1 MDVFKFLA
9 GALLGAMA
17 AWFYAKYKFVSRG
30 AGLTPEE
37 AEALKAEKDR
47 LIIEKTKAEGSVA
60 MLKTTLDKFESELA
74 AERAEVRRLDSDLAS
89 RKAELSSSSK
99 RWAEE
104 KTEFESLQKKMASDF
119 ENLANRILDEK
130 TRKFS
135 EQGRES
141 ISAILT
147 PLKEKLSAFEARVNQ
162 IHSDDS
168 RHSASLMEQ
177 IKALTELN
185 NKVTQDTTN
194 LTNALKGKAKFQ
206 GTWGEVV
213 LQETLELMG
222 LKQGEHFLVQKK
234 FMEAGEE
241 KEDKQPDIIVRMPSK
256 KDLVVDSKV
265 NLTAYSE
272 YFNTSDDAVRAN
284 AAARHL
290 EAVENHIKGLSS
302 KDYQSLHGIN
312 SLDFVLMFMPL
323 EAAYLLALEEARK
336 NNKNLL
342 KIALEKKIM
351 IVTPSTI
358 LPVFRTVAH
367 IWDQEKQTRNAMEI
381 ARQAGALYDKF
392 VGFVEDFKNVS
403 RSVESAQKSCDDA
416 MNKLTDGTGNLV
428 KRFEDLKE
436 LGAKAKKALPAEL
449 TEKTAGLE

>member
-9 GALLGAMA
+9 GALLGGLAV
-17 AWFYAKYKFVSRG
+17 WFYAKYKFISGG
-30 AGLTPEE
+30 AGLGPAE
-37 AEALKAEKDR
+37 AEALRAEKDR
-47 LIIEKTKAEGSVA
+47 FAIEKAKAQESA
-60 MLKTTLDKFESELA
+60 SMLKGTLEKLEKEFAS
-74 AERAEVRRLDSDLAS
+74 ERAEVRRLDSDLAS
-89 RKAELSSSSK
+89 RKAELSAASK

-104 KTEFESLQKKMASDF
+104 KTEFESLQKKMSSDF
-119 ENLANRILDEK
+119 ENLANRILEEK

-141 ISAILT
+141 MAAVLT
-147 PLKEKLSAFEARVNQ
+147 PLKEKLIAFETRVNQ
-162 IHSDDS
+162 IHSEDS

-177 IKALTELN
+177 IKTLTELN
-185 NKVTQDTTN
+185 NKVTQDTNN

-206 GTWGEVV
+206 GVWGEVV

-241 KEDKQPDIIVRMPSK
+241 KEDKQPDIIVKMPSK

-272 YFNTSDDAVRAN
+272 YFNTSDDAARAG

-336 NNKNLL
+336 DGKNLL
-342 KIALEKKIM
+342 KFALEKKIM

-367 IWDQEKQTRNAMEI
+367 IWDQEKQSHNAMEI

-392 VGFVEDFKNVS
+392 AGFVEDFKSVS
-403 RSVESAQKSCDDA
+403 KSVESAHRSCDDA
-416 MNKLTDGTGNLV
+416 MNKLTDGAGNLV
-428 KRFEDLKE
+428 RRFENLRE
-436 LGAKAKKALPAEL
+436 LGAKTKKTLPAEL
-449 TEKTAGLE
+449 TEKNTGPE

>member
-1 MDVFKFLA
+1 MDVVKFLA
-9 GALLGAMA
+9 GALLGALA
-17 AWFYAKYKFVSRG
+17 AWFYAKYRFVSDG
-30 AGLTPEE
+30 GGLASAE
-37 AEALKAEKDR
+37 AEALRAEKDR
-47 LIIEKTKAEGSVA
+47 LTIEKTKAEGA
-60 MLKTTLDKFESELA
+60 AAALKGALEKFEGELA

-89 RKAELSSSSK
+89 RKAELAAASK

-104 KTEFESLQKKMASDF
+104 KAEFESLQKKMSADF

-130 TRKFS
+130 ARKFS

-147 PLKEKLSAFEARVNQ
+147 PLKEKLGAFETRVNQ
-162 IHSDDS
+162 IHSEDS
-168 RHSASLMEQ
+168 RHSAALLEQ
-177 IKALTELN
+177 IKNLTELN
-185 NKVTQDTTN
+185 NKVTQDTNN

-206 GTWGEVV
+206 GAWGEVI

-234 FMEAGEE
+234 FIEAGGE
-241 KEDKQPDIIVRMPSK
+241 KEDRQPDIIVKMPSK

-265 NLTAYSE
+265 NLTAYAE
-272 YFNTSDDAVRAN
+272 YFNAQDEEARAH

-290 EAVENHIKGLSS
+290 DAVENHIKGLSA

-336 NNKNLL
+336 SGGNLL
-342 KIALEKKIM
+342 QFALGKKIM

-358 LPVFRTVAH
+358 LPVFRAVAH
-367 IWDQEKQTRNAMEI
+367 IWEQEKQTRNALEI

-392 VGFVEDFKNVS
+392 AGFVEDFKDVTK
-403 RSVESAQKSCDDA
+403 SVEAAQKSCDSA
-416 MNKLTDGTGNLV
+416 LNKLTAGSGNLV

-436 LGAKAKKALPAEL
+436 LGARAKKNLPADL
-449 TEKTAGLE
+449 TEKAAGLE

>member
-1 MDVFKFLA
+1 MDVVKFLA
-9 GALLGAMA
+9 AALFGAALGAVA
-17 AWFYAKYKFVSRG
+17 AWFYAKFKFG
-30 AGLTPEE
+30 GAAGLAPEE
-37 AEALKAEKDR
+37 IEALEAEKGRLSGEKIKAEETASM
-47 LIIEKTKAEGSVA
+47 LAKTLE
-60 MLKTTLDKFESELA
+60 KFENDLA
-74 AERAEVRRLDSDLAS
+74 AERAEVRRLDTDLAS
-89 RKAELSSSSK
+89 RKAELAGASR

-130 TRKFS
+130 TKKFS

-147 PLKEKLSAFEARVNQ
+147 PLKEKLSAFETRVNQ
-162 IHSDDS
+162 IHSEDS

-177 IKALTELN
+177 IKTLTELN
-185 NKVTQDTTN
+185 NKVTQDTNN

-222 LKQGEHFLVQKK
+222 LKLGEHFLVQKK

-272 YFNTSDDAVRAN
+272 YFNTSDEAVKAN

-290 EAVENHIKGLSS
+290 EAVESHIKGLSS
-302 KDYQSLHGIN
+302 KDYQSLYGIN

-336 NNKNLL
+336 NGRNIL
-342 KIALEKKIM
+342 KFALEKKIM

-367 IWDQEKQTRNAMEI
+367 IWDQEKQTKNALEI

-392 VGFVEDFKNVS
+392 AGFVDDFRSVAK
-403 RSVESAQKSCDDA
+403 SVESAHQSCGDA
-416 MNKLTDGTGNLV
+416 MNKLSSGAGNMV

-436 LGAKAKKALPAEL
+436 LGAKTKKTLPAEL
-449 TEKTAGLE
+449 TDKTV

>member
-9 GALLGAMA
+9 GALLGSLA
-17 AWFYAKYKFVSRG
+17 AWFYAKYKFASGG
-30 AGLTPEE
+30 AGLGLEE
-37 AEALKAEKDR
+37 AEALKSEKNR
-47 LIIEKTKAEGSVA
+47 LAIEKAKAEESA
-60 MLKTTLDKFESELA
+60 SMLKGALEKFEGDLA
-74 AERAEVRRLDSDLAS
+74 SERAEVRRLDSDLAS
-89 RKAELSSSSK
+89 KKAELSAASK

-104 KTEFESLQKKMASDF
+104 KTEFESLQKRMSSDF

-130 TRKFS
+130 TKKFS

-141 ISAILT
+141 ISAILA
-147 PLKEKLSAFEARVNQ
+147 PLKEKLSAFEVRVNQ
-162 IHSDDS
+162 IHSEDT

-177 IKALTELN
+177 IKTLTELN

-265 NLTAYSE
+265 NLTAYSD
-272 YFNTSDDAVRAN
+272 YFNAFDDAVRAG

-290 EAVENHIKGLSS
+290 EAVENHIKGLGS

-312 SLDFVLMFMPL
+312 SLDFTLMFMPL

-336 NNKNLL
+336 NGKNLL
-342 KIALEKKIM
+342 KFALEKKIM

-392 VGFVEDFKNVS
+392 VGFVEDFKDVS
-403 RSVESAQKSCDDA
+403 KSVESAHKSCDDA

-436 LGAKAKKALPAEL
+436 LGAKTKKALPSEL
-449 TEKTAGLE
+449 TEKADSLE